1 MLLCFSSD
9 GFRCKY
15 GPFFLSF
22 LPSED
27 PDFVLQRVLLPLE
40 SLFIDDFDG
49 VQRSRIVLA
58 LRESDLGE
66 GTPAKKRRRKK
77 SEIRSGKKEFG
88 AFSAGF
94 SPFPTD
100 LD

>member
-40 SLFIDDFDG
+40 SLFIDEFDG

-66 GTPAKKRRRKK
+66 GTPKKDEEK
-77 SEIRSGKKEFG
+77 SEIRWGKKEFG

-100 LD
+100 RD